1 MPNLIKRI
9 THEAIGLASY
19 FQQNLSLFKQVLKGI
34 SEVRSYKDVQA
45 LNKIITHDSEYEVTY
60 GLKKIVIGVNKNR
73 TIYSIDSKTGQLLWK
88 TSFIAQYVKPDY
100 NFHGFFHIENRK
112 GGVVTEETVFIYHS
126 PITSKLFVF
135 TVDPLTGTLGY

>member
-1 MPNLIKRI
+1 MNVSPPS
-9 THEAIGLASY
+9 HP
-19 FQQNLSLFKQVLKGI
+19 FQ
-34 SEVRSYKDVQA
+34 
-45 LNKIITHDSEYEVTY
+45 IITHDSEYEVTY

-88 TSFIAQYVKPDY
+88 SASNPSFLFAHSNRVYLLPPRRTSFIAQYVKPDY

-135 TVDPLTGTLGY
+135 T